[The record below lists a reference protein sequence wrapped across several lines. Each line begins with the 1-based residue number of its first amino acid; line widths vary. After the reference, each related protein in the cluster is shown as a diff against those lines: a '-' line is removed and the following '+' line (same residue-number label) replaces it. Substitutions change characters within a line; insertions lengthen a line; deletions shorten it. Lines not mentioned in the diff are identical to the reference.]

1 MREHLRRPSGDPSW
15 CDTLRSDF
23 THKGVK
29 TRQLN
34 EYRSQLGARG
44 KTATHT
50 VTADKVLARNKER
63 ARERETE
70 SSGWNMYE
78 VVYNVCRQWWCQ
90 PLRGGTHGHQGR
102 RKTAV
107 TSWWTRDAQRLFSF
121 FVFLT
126 PQLHLCSYS
135 SSPPSGPDAPPR
147 SRVGPQGSYVT
158 CILILPS
165 GITKATSSQLQLI
178 VSLIDYAAD
187 YLCDSLVS
195 FQLCNKI
202 VKK

>member
-23 THKGVK
+23 THKGVN

-63 ARERETE
+63 ERERETE

-135 SSPPSGPDAPPR
+135 SSPPSGPDAPPPALE
-147 SRVGPQGSYVT
+147 SDLQGVMWHAFEFSHQVSPRQHPHS
-158 CILILPS
+158 CNWLFPLSIMLLIIFVILWS
-165 GITKATSSQLQLI
+165 VFSSVI
-178 VSLIDYAAD
+178 
-187 YLCDSLVS
+187 
-195 FQLCNKI
+195 K
-202 VKK
+202 

>member
-1 MREHLRRPSGDPSW
+1 MVRVTYGICEKTSNFVRSEKIIVREHLRRPSGDPSW

-23 THKGVK
+23 THKGVN

-78 VVYNVCRQWWCQ
+78 VVYSVCRQWWCQ
-90 PLRGGTHGHQGR
+90 PLRGGTRGHQGR

-107 TSWWTRDAQRLFSF
+107 TSWWRGMLRGCFLFLYFLLLSSTSAPTHHLPRPAQ
-121 FVFLT
+121 T
-126 PQLHLCSYS
+126 PRPALESDLKGVMWH
-135 SSPPSGPDAPPR
+135 A
-147 SRVGPQGSYVT
+147 
-158 CILILPS
+158 
-165 GITKATSSQLQLI
+165 
-178 VSLIDYAAD
+178 
-187 YLCDSLVS
+187 
-195 FQLCNKI
+195 F
-202 VKK
+202 